1 MQTDHTEAP
10 TGQKSLHLLVAEDNT
25 VNQRLITLML
35 TKLGHTVD
43 VVSDGSQA
51 VAALDN
57 GTYDAVLLD
66 VQMPVMDG
74 LEATAEICRR
84 HPEASRPPII
94 ALTANALAGDR
105 ERCLEAGMD
114 SYLAK
119 PIRLGL
125 LVATLDEVISSRRAN
140 QSSG

>member
-1 MQTDHTEAP
+1 MQTDHTEVP
-10 TGQKSLHLLVAEDNT
+10 TGQKSLHLLVAEDNK
-25 VNQRLITLML
+25 VNQRLISLML
-35 TKLGHTVD
+35 TKLGHTAD

-66 VQMPVMDG
+66 VQMPVMNG

-84 HPEASRPPII
+84 YPEASRPPII

-125 LVATLDEVISSRRAN
+125 LVATLDDVISSRRAN